1 MAAVAAITLASTSSM
16 SPIDCDKDG
25 VLRYRD
31 SQQEVALYGVNYMTP
46 FAYSFRT
53 LKENG
58 ISIEQTIRRDL
69 EHLSR
74 MGVDALRVHVWDREI
89 SDQSGN
95 LLENDH
101 LRAMDFMFAEC
112 KARGIYVLPTPMNFY
127 TNGYP
132 APDSETPGFSGRW
145 PKSAMGS
152 NPEAIAA
159 SARYVAQFVNH
170 VNPYTGLAYKDD
182 PSIFGFELCNEPEEP
197 PLAQLK
203 SYIET
208 LSEAIRATG
217 SRKPIFY
224 CATQSAYREHA
235 DVLKESSL
243 EGVTFGW
250 YPTGLVAGRSL
261 SGNFLPLV
269 ETYPFLDDPAFERK
283 AKVVYEY
290 DVADI
295 DGAYL
300 HPAVA
305 QTFRRG
311 GVQWATQFH
320 YCPLPLSRENTPYP
334 THNLN
339 LVTSPAK
346 AISFLIASRVFH
358 STPRRAAKAN
368 GLKIDPARDLSQ
380 FSTATEFIY
389 SNSTTDRPI
398 SAKNLTRVAGVG
410 DSPVVRYEGP
420 GAYFLD
426 RRADGTWKLEVFPDA
441 FRHEDRYSRPR
452 QDRPIVDI
460 LSRAWTMTIR
470 LPDLGSKFHFQDA
483 KGTLGKAV
491 DGTFRVKPGTYFLS
505 KGATTKT
512 AVSASSLDDIL
523 SSPPIS
529 RAVHQPAW
537 EVPIGRSVTIRAEI
551 QTSAPESVLLE
562 VQTEVTGAG
571 KSIPMRRV
579 RGYSYEATIPAA
591 WVKGNNLRYRIR
603 TAENAGD
610 PLSESIPNWLAQS
623 LVVRNQPKSVAVTAG
638 AAADDLLIRARSLTE
653 TTTSLSL
660 RLESSA
666 GEGIRFDVPLTRDW
680 RTIRV
685 SPEDLRPA
693 KGWVLLRMP
702 DFAKFK
708 TLTATAS
715 GSQLGIVGALPVGAE
730 VEVISA
736 APASTGYTVPIRSAT
751 EPAVLFDATRDSGRL
766 ASAWPPRFRGFIGPV
781 PGEDATELAQ
791 AIVVHQFGWPRHAS
805 WRQMVDRLPLRE
817 SDGNQLQI
825 RAKSLYPK
833 PVTVQVVVIDRE
845 GRAWGTDVTVGP
857 QYETIKIP
865 LTSLRPISP
874 YRVPY
879 SYPGGINLNVPA
891 GDPDHRPKSAP
902 DIQSIQ
908 VGVVDESSQI
918 KGSVGLAVA
927 KIWVTN

>member
-1 MAAVAAITLASTSSM
+1 
-16 SPIDCDKDG
+16 
-25 VLRYRD
+25 
-31 SQQEVALYGVNYMTP
+31 
-46 FAYSFRT
+46 
-53 LKENG
+53 
-58 ISIEQTIRRDL
+58 
-69 EHLSR
+69 
-74 MGVDALRVHVWDREI
+74 
-89 SDQSGN
+89 
-95 LLENDH
+95 
-101 LRAMDFMFAEC
+101 
-112 KARGIYVLPTPMNFY
+112 
-127 TNGYP
+127 
-132 APDSETPGFSGRW
+132 
-145 PKSAMGS
+145 
-152 NPEAIAA
+152 
-159 SARYVAQFVNH
+159 
-170 VNPYTGLAYKDD
+170 
-182 PSIFGFELCNEPEEP
+182 
-197 PLAQLK
+197 
-203 SYIET
+203 
-208 LSEAIRATG
+208 
-217 SRKPIFY
+217 
-224 CATQSAYREHA
+224 
-235 DVLKESSL
+235 
-243 EGVTFGW
+243 
-250 YPTGLVAGRSL
+250 
-261 SGNFLPLV
+261 
-269 ETYPFLDDPAFERK
+269 
-283 AKVVYEY
+283 
-290 DVADI
+290 
-295 DGAYL
+295 
-300 HPAVA
+300 
-305 QTFRRG
+305 
-311 GVQWATQFH
+311 
-320 YCPLPLSRENTPYP
+320 
-334 THNLN
+334 
-339 LVTSPAK
+339 
-346 AISFLIASRVFH
+346 
-358 STPRRAAKAN
+358 
-368 GLKIDPARDLSQ
+368 
-380 FSTATEFIY
+380 
-389 SNSTTDRPI
+389 
-398 SAKNLTRVAGVG
+398 
-410 DSPVVRYEGP
+410 
-420 GAYFLD
+420 
-426 RRADGTWKLEVFPDA
+426 
-441 FRHEDRYSRPR
+441 
-452 QDRPIVDI
+452 
-460 LSRAWTMTIR
+460 MTIR

-591 WVKGNNLRYRIR
+591 WVKGNNLRYHIR

-638 AAADDLLIRARSLTE
+638 AAADGLLIRARSLTE

>member
-1 MAAVAAITLASTSSM
+1 MAAVAALTLANINPM
-16 SPIDCDKDG
+16 SPIDCGKDG

-53 LKENG
+53 LRQNG
-58 ISIEQTIRRDL
+58 VSIEQTIRRDI

-89 SDQSGN
+89 SDKSGN

-112 KARGIYVLPTPMNFY
+112 KARGIYVLPTPMNYY

-145 PKSAMGS
+145 PKSEMGS

-159 SARYVAQFVNH
+159 SARYLAQFVSH

-182 PSIFGFELCNEPEEP
+182 PSIFGFELSNEPEEP

-208 LSEAIRATG
+208 LSQAIRATG

-224 CATQSAYREHA
+224 CATQSAYRQHA
-235 DVLKESSL
+235 DILKESSL

-269 ETYPFLDDPAFERK
+269 ESYPFLDDPAFDRK

-290 DVADI
+290 DVADV

-339 LVTSPAK
+339 LITSPAK

-358 STPRRAAKAN
+358 STPRRAGSAI
-368 GLKIDPARDLSQ
+368 GLKIDPSQDLSQ

-389 SNSTTDRPI
+389 SNSTADRPV
-398 SAKNLTRVAGVG
+398 APKELTRVAGVG
-410 DSPVVRYEGP
+410 DSPVVRYEGT

-426 RRADGTWKLEVFPDA
+426 RQEDGTWKLEVFPDV
-441 FRHEDRYSRPR
+441 FRHEDRYGRPR

-460 LSRAWTMTIR
+460 LSQSWPMTIR
-470 LPDLGSKFHFQDA
+470 LPDLGTKFHFRDA
-483 KGTLGKAV
+483 QGSSGQAASGSFSV
-491 DGTFRVKPGTYFLS
+491 RPGTYILS
-505 KGATTKT
+505 KGMPDKAPVP
-512 AVSASSLDDIL
+512 AISLDDIL
-523 SSPPIS
+523 TSPTVS
-529 RAVHQPAW
+529 RVVHQPLW
-537 EVPIGRSVTIRAEI
+537 EVPTGRSVAISADI
-551 QTSAPESVLLE
+551 QTASPETVVLQVRTDVARSA
-562 VQTEVTGAG
+562 

-579 RGYSYEATIPAA
+579 RGYSFEATIPAE
-591 WVKGNNLRYRIR
+591 WVTGRYLLYNIR
-603 TAENAGD
+603 TAENAGNS
-610 PLSESIPNWLAQS
+610 PMGSIPNWLAQG
-623 LVVRNQPKSVAVTAG
+623 LIVRDQPESVSI
-638 AAADDLLIRARSLTE
+638 AAAAAPNGLLVQARSLTDS
-653 TTTSLSL
+653 TSSLSL
-660 RLESSA
+660 RLENKA
-666 GEGIRFDVPLTRDW
+666 GEGVRFDVPLTRDW

-693 KGWVLLRMP
+693 KGWVLLRLP
-702 DFAKFK
+702 DFAKFN
-708 TLTATAS
+708 TLIATA
-715 GSQLGIVGALPVGAE
+715 GSSHLGLVGNAAVGAE
-730 VEVISA
+730 VDVISP
-736 APASTGYTVPIRSAT
+736 APERRAYQVPIRSAK
-751 EPAVLFDATRDSGRL
+751 ELAVLFDATRDYGRL
-766 ASAWPPRFRGFIGPV
+766 ASAWPPRFRGFIGPM
-781 PGEDATELAQ
+781 PGENANELAQ
-791 AIVVHQFGWPRHAS
+791 AIVVNQFGWPRHAS
-805 WRQMVDRLPLRE
+805 WRQMVDRLPVRR

-833 PVTVQVVVIDRE
+833 PVNAQVVVIDRQ
-845 GRAWGTDVTVGP
+845 GRAWGTDITVGP

-865 LTSLRPISP
+865 LDSLRPITP

-879 SYPGGINLNVPA
+879 SYPGGINLTVPA
-891 GDPDHRPKSAP
+891 GDPDHRPESAP
-902 DIQSIQ
+902 DVQSIQ
-908 VGVVDESSQI
+908 IGLVDEKEQV
-918 KGSVGLAVA
+918 KTSVGMAVT
-927 KIWVTN
+927 KIWITK